1 MAARR
6 VEGTALLVAGHGAI
20 DGNFDASAIHTL
32 GKIGETL
39 LATGAVWQIRRLSAV
54 AGERYP
60 ADRPTLKQHLDEL
73 VTQPVRAAMIVVVG
87 VIDELATGSALIT
100 GRNHRDYPDDATLS
114 LAWIR
119 ERLERARAEQL
130 IVVVSGRG
138 AGPERWRDA
147 LATGRPNHL
156 IAAAASDTGA
166 PMIDA
171 LLAGLRGDALDHR
184 TGTVTMKS
192 LGDHLAGRL
201 ATAALQ
207 RADTSQTLAQSPPLA
222 GLWDVR
228 RSQLTATRRRGP
240 QPSGELDDLTGT
252 VLPGRFRVDGMI
264 ARGAFGTVYRA
275 RQLAVERDI
284 AIKVLHADIDPG
296 SDDGRLFVHEIR
308 SVGRIDHPNVVRI
321 YQADIAQDGRLFYAM
336 ELLDGRDLQQLVPS
350 PKLAGDGPAPALE
363 VDVDSPVP
371 QDRAVEL
378 VRQLL
383 AGLGA
388 AHDAGLV
395 HADVKPANA
404 IVIGERLVLVD
415 FGLARLRN
423 PDRPAESAGG
433 TPAFMAPEQLADG
446 RVDARSD
453 LFSAAL
459 VLVALLTGWRRK
471 TAQEIVPPLD
481 GVADPKLRAVLARAL
496 AIDPAQRY
504 PTARELAAALI
515 GTALASTDVAPPP
528 VLPFRLFAPLTE
540 ADRERLHGREADI
553 AELIEHV
560 LYRRTVIYTAPSG
573 TGKTSLLRA
582 GLVPRLEA
590 LGVAVAYVRCRNA
603 PVGAIAQAIVPGA
616 SSVAEAI
623 THHTAQRGGKLVI
636 VLDQLEAVLADD
648 AASERLEA
656 ELAFASWPAEADVAL
671 VLAIREDYLARLVAR
686 VQRLEPGTPVLRL
699 RPLRPAGA
707 REAIVAPIA
716 EARLAIEPG
725 LLETL
730 LADLQGAAAALAP
743 ELGWGSEPAV
753 YPPHLQLA
761 CSVLYEAL
769 DPDDTTLTLAHY
781 RALGGFD
788 AIVGEHLERVLDVEL
803 AGGRDA
809 IARDVLIELVTTS
822 HERAMRPEAELLD
835 SVGGKHSV
843 AEVADVLELL
853 GARGLI
859 VRIRGESSEPA
870 WELVHDSLVPRV
882 LAWLDSRDLARRRA
896 IELVRY
902 HVRRSRSDNPS
913 LLGRRELRELRGHAV
928 AIAEIDAQWRAQHDD
943 RWSPATLV
951 AHSRSVLRRRTGS
964 IVGVVAAAFAV
975 AGVGLYEVRAKE
987 AEARAEQSLR
997 DRDLGRFV
1005 IEVSAFDWDPH
1016 GLRALPVDAHE
1027 LPELHWELRYPDPGD
1042 PDSPGAPFEPRHLEE
1057 RVAVPG
1063 SSPTAVAERV
1073 EARGGPAFLVVTGR
1087 GRRGETCAPSIVPLH
1102 QLPGYMQRERI
1113 EPTLHVRI
1121 PTCAASHAGMTAIP
1135 AGPFIFHGRG
1145 EPPMNLDAFPEL
1157 AVEQRVTLPAY
1168 AIDRTEVS
1176 NAAFRVFGDQVGV
1189 TGIATPQYPI
1199 GEPSLE
1205 HAGEPDRPAVATTW
1219 AESRA
1224 YCRFLGKQLPTEQ
1237 QWQRAL
1243 RGGERLPDGSPNPIP
1258 NRNLPW
1264 GTDVTPFPGNIVVGT
1279 TVVGSAAVGSHP
1291 GDRSPEGVLDLGGNV
1306 REWTD
1311 SQSTSQSF
1319 RIVMGGDWMY
1329 ATTENYHDLV
1339 DVPSD
1344 SSASQ
1349 RLFNIGFRCVAA
1361 VAR

>member
-39 LATGAVWQIRRLSAV
+39 LATGAIWQIRRLSSV

-73 VTQPVRAAMIVVVG
+73 VAQPVRAAMIVVLG
-87 VIDELATGSALIT
+87 AIDELATGPALIT

-114 LAWIR
+114 FSWIR

-147 LATGRPNHL
+147 LATSRPNHL
-156 IAAAASDTGA
+156 IVAAANDTGA
-166 PMIDA
+166 PVVDA
-171 LLAGLRGDALDHR
+171 LLAGLCGDALDHR

-192 LGDHLAGRL
+192 LGDHFAGRL
-201 ATAALQ
+201 AIASLQ
-207 RADTSQTLAQSPPLA
+207 RADTSQTFAQSPPLA

-252 VLPGRFRVDGMI
+252 VLPGRFRIDGII

-350 PKLAGDGPAPALE
+350 TE
-363 VDVDSPVP
+363 VDAPVP

-433 TPAFMAPEQLADG
+433 TPAFMAPEQLRDG

-459 VLVALLTGWRRK
+459 VLVTLLTGWRRK

-481 GVADPKLRAVLARAL
+481 GVVDPKLRAVLTRAL

-515 GTALASTDVAPPP
+515 GSALASTDVAPPP

-623 THHTAQRGGKLVI
+623 AQHTAQRGGKLVV

-656 ELAFASWPAEADVAL
+656 ELAFAAWPAEADVAI

-686 VQRLEPGTPVLRL
+686 VQRLDPGTPVVRL

-707 REAIVAPIA
+707 REAIVAPLA
-716 EARLAIEPG
+716 EARLAIEPA

-809 IARDVLIELVTTS
+809 IARDVLIELVTAS
-822 HERAMRPEAELLD
+822 HERAMRPEHELLD

-902 HVRRSRSDNPS
+902 HVRRSRADNPS
-913 LLGRRELRELRGHAV
+913 LLGRRELRELRGHAA
-928 AIAEIDAQWRAQHDD
+928 AIAEIDAQWRTQHDD

-964 IVGVVAAAFAV
+964 IVGVVAAALAV
-975 AGVGLYEVRAKE
+975 AGVGFYEVRAKE

-1005 IEVSAFDWDPH
+1005 IEVSAFDWDPN

-1027 LPELHWELRYPDPGD
+1027 LPELHWELHYPDHDD
-1042 PDSPGAPFEPRHLEE
+1042 PDAPGALFEPRHLEE
-1057 RVAVPG
+1057 RVAVPA
-1063 SSPTAVAERV
+1063 SIASAVAERV

-1113 EPTLHVRI
+1113 EPTLHLRI
-1121 PTCAASHAGMTAIP
+1121 PTCAASRADMIAIP
-1135 AGPFIFHGRG
+1135 GGPFTFHGRG
-1145 EPPMNLDAFPEL
+1145 EPPMNLDAYPDL

-1176 NAAFRVFGDQVGV
+1176 NAAFRLFGDQVSV
-1189 TGIATPQYPI
+1189 TGVGTPQYPS
-1199 GEPSLE
+1199 GEASLV
-1205 HAGEPDRPAVATTW
+1205 HAGEPDRPVVATTW
-1219 AESRA
+1219 TESRA
-1224 YCRFLGKQLPTEQ
+1224 YCRFLGKQLSTEQ

-1243 RGGERLPDGSPNPIP
+1243 RGGERLPDGSPNPMP
-1258 NRNLPW
+1258 ARNLPW
-1264 GTDVTPFPGNIVVGT
+1264 GAAVTPFPAHIFIGASLVGA
-1279 TVVGSAAVGSHP
+1279 AAVGSHP

-1311 SQSTSQSF
+1311 SKSASPSF
-1319 RIVMGGDWMY
+1319 RIVMGGDWFY
-1329 ATTENYHDLV
+1329 TTAANYHDLV
-1339 DVPSD
+1339 DAPTD

-1349 RLFNIGFRCVAA
+1349 RLFNIGFRCVAP

>member
-6 VEGTALLVAGHGAI
+6 VEGTALLVAGHGAL

-39 LATGAVWQIRRLSAV
+39 LATGAIWHIRRLSAV

-73 VTQPVRAAMIVVVG
+73 VAQPVRAAMIVVVG
-87 VIDELATGSALIT
+87 AIDELATGPALIT

-119 ERLERARAEQL
+119 ERLELARAEQL
-130 IVVVSGRG
+130 IVVMSGRG

-156 IAAAASDTGA
+156 IAVAAGDNGA
-166 PMIDA
+166 PVVDA
-171 LLAGLRGDALDHR
+171 LLAGLCGDALDPR

-240 QPSGELDDLTGT
+240 QASGVVDDLTGT
-252 VLPGRFRVDGMI
+252 VLPGRFRIDGII

-284 AIKVLHADIDPG
+284 AIKVLHADIDPA

-336 ELLDGRDLQQLVPS
+336 ELLDGRDLQQLVPND
-350 PKLAGDGPAPALE
+350 GDAPLSQE
-363 VDVDSPVP
+363 
-371 QDRAVEL
+371 RAVEL

-433 TPAFMAPEQLADG
+433 TPAFMAPEQLAEG

-481 GVADPKLRAVLARAL
+481 RIADPSLRAVLTRAL

-515 GTALASTDVAPPP
+515 GTALASNDIAPPP

-540 ADRERLHGREADI
+540 ADRERLHGRDADI

-582 GLVPRLEA
+582 GLVPRLET

-616 SSVAEAI
+616 SSVADAI
-623 THHTAQRGGKLVI
+623 AQHTAQRGGKLVI

-656 ELAFASWPAEADVAL
+656 ELAFAAWPADADVAI

-686 VQRLEPGTPVLRL
+686 VQRVDPGTPIVRL
-699 RPLRPAGA
+699 RPLRPTGA
-707 REAIVAPIA
+707 REAIVAPLA
-716 EARLAIEPG
+716 EARLAIEPA

-803 AGGRDA
+803 ADGRDA
-809 IARDVLIELVTTS
+809 IARDVLIELVTAS

-859 VRIRGESSEPA
+859 VRIRGESSEPT

-896 IELVRY
+896 IELVRH
-902 HVRRSRSDNPS
+902 HVRRSRSDAPS
-913 LLGRRELRELRGHAV
+913 LLGRAELRELRGHVA
-928 AIAEIDAQWRAQHDD
+928 AIAEIDTQWRAQHDD
-943 RWSPATLV
+943 RWSPAALV

-964 IVGVVAAAFAV
+964 IVGVVAAALAV
-975 AGVGLYEVRAKE
+975 AGVGFYEVRAKE

-1005 IEVSAFDWDPH
+1005 LELAPFDWDPQA
-1016 GLRALPVDAHE
+1016 LRAVPVPASE
-1027 LPELHWELRYPDPGD
+1027 LPDLAWELRYSDRDD
-1042 PDSPGAPFEPRHLEE
+1042 PDSPGALFEPRHLT
-1057 RVAVPG
+1057 VGTHAVTSDPIAY
-1063 SSPTAVAERV
+1063 AVHV
-1073 EARGGPAFLVVTGR
+1073 EARGGPAFLIVTGR
-1087 GRRGETCAPSIVPLH
+1087 GRRGQRCARSIVPLH
-1102 QLPGYMQRERI
+1102 QLPGYVQREHAEPVLRI
-1113 EPTLHVRI
+1113 RV
-1121 PTCAASHAGMTAIP
+1121 PTCSTTLADTIEIP
-1135 AGPFIFHGRG
+1135 AGPFIYGG
-1145 EPPMNLDAFPEL
+1145 PGDPPAPNGPPE
-1157 AVEQRVTLPAY
+1157 ERVNLPAFR
-1168 AIDRTEVS
+1168 IDRTEVS
-1176 NAAFRVFGDQVGV
+1176 NAAFAIFGEMVNV
-1189 TGIATPQYPI
+1189 TGIDPPIYPNSKELANAAKPRTALSGI
-1199 GEPSLE
+1199 
-1205 HAGEPDRPAVATTW
+1205 TW
-1219 AESRA
+1219 AEGRA
-1224 YCRFLGKQLPTEQ
+1224 FCRYLGKDLPSSQ
-1237 QWQRAL
+1237 QWTKAA
-1243 RGGERLPDGSPNPIP
+1243 RGGEILADGSVNPMPRRTFPWGSPVDPIP
-1258 NRNLPW
+1258 AWISPNFPTAVDA
-1264 GTDVTPFPGNIVVGT
+1264 TD
-1279 TVVGSAAVGSHP
+1279 
-1291 GDRSPEGVLDLGGNV
+1291 GDRSPYGVLNLAGNV
-1306 REWTD
+1306 MEWTA
-1311 SQSTSQSF
+1311 SIPEESTRGV
-1319 RIVMGGDWMY
+1319 RILRGGDAGETARGELGEYM
-1329 ATTENYHDLV
+1329 AIENSKAMTLRQFAVGVRCAIDG
-1339 DVPSD
+1339 
-1344 SSASQ
+1344 SAH
-1349 RLFNIGFRCVAA
+1349 
-1361 VAR
+1361 